1 MAIENG
7 SADSIDFFDMD
18 ALFSQVR
25 LKIDADLQCT
35 MMAGTLYRL
44 LALDIV
50 RCHERQCARQLFESF
65 VRSIATIRIQP
76 EQIELRLGPA
86 IPC

>member
-1 MAIENG
+1 MPRVQR
-7 SADSIDFFDMD
+7 FRK
-18 ALFSQVR
+18 LFS
-25 LKIDADLQCT
+25 DLLHAPAAPTFPDRSNAYRCT

-65 VRSIATIRIQP
+65 VRSIATIRILP
-76 EQIELRLGPA
+76 EQIEMRLGPT